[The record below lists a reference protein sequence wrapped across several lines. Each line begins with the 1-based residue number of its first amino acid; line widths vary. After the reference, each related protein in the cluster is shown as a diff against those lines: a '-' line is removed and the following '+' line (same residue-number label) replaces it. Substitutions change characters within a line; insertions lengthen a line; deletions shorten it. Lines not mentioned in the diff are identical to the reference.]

1 MSERE
6 RMRPPQT
13 RGGGDGLPEDEI
25 SREELRERARRLLDV
40 GDAVI
45 DRALSGDSRQFLDS
59 NLQQG
64 GQ

>member
-6 RMRPPQT
+6 RTRPRPS
-13 RGGGDGLPEDEI
+13 RGGDATPEEDI
-25 SREELRERARRLLDV
+25 SREALRERARRLLDV